1 MAEAIGLAASV
12 IAVVE
17 IAGRI
22 ASVCKS
28 LIETVRDYPRDLR
41 LIFVETGSLKVIFE
55 SLLFLNEDDPAD
67 SVTLQR
73 LRGSN
78 GPVEGCKAVMD
89 QLNRLFPSDSLR
101 ISQTKGANRQ
111 KLQTTLTSLAWP
123 LKAERARKL
132 LDEMMRYKSTISVAL
147 QGQLLTELRNM
158 KHQLDEVNTTLDA
171 SAKQKV
177 YEWYQGTSPSSFHN
191 AAKRLYEDKTG
202 DWVLR
207 SSDWDDWINA
217 RIRSLWIHGIPGAG
231 KTVLAAHT
239 IETILRICEAKDKR
253 TTCVYY
259 YCYHGHNQD
268 ESVPC
273 LRWLVS
279 QLLRQADKVPTLAW
293 KVYHSAREP
302 DTTLLLEVLH
312 EVLDCFDRV
321 YVAVDALD
329 ESQSRQNLLDVLN
342 VLVTDLR
349 FGKIQLLTTSREYS
363 DIKLKMDRVSRSLSM
378 SNCFVEA
385 DIRIYVAVKVASE
398 AKFRRWPSDLRT
410 EVETTLSTGAK
421 GMFRWAV
428 CQLDIL
434 RRLNHHSKIREA
446 IKSLPKTLDE
456 TYERIFSYIA
466 DEEKE
471 LVRHTLHWVCFN
483 NLVWKGSVPL
493 PAGLLIDTY
502 ALNEG
507 KSPSS
512 SDEYLYDLETLKE
525 SCGCLVSFTFEKD
538 DEPQLVANIAHYT
551 VREFLEANRSSLTYW
566 FNIQPKARYGLILAF
581 VLEYAITS
589 KPIEIP
595 HSMWDSGFPFGLGST
610 SSLQEYCYATSVR
623 SLQNH
628 EELVEPRL
636 AFRLLSPLEGHFQ
649 PLCTAICQLSLD
661 GDDETLNPNHL
672 EIGFWDVNWDEPTNS
687 SMTAVLANL
696 LSLKRFSLAKAFI
709 QDLDMKS
716 ILQETLYGSI
726 WAPTWTKRYR
736 CESKLNCNL
745 VEFLAD
751 IHGLDKDILDF
762 FQREASGLVCYTN
775 LLPRFM
781 PGHRCVDVC
790 EASCT
795 LRQLLQLGANPD
807 PEGFPVTPL
816 QIAVFSRDL
825 AGVRTLLEARADL
838 NNTGDEQATK
848 WYAEP
853 STLGPYIRLQ
863 GLPPLC
869 ILRQLEAFL
878 YEDPVTAE
886 EINHFEVVTADIERL
901 LLDYD
906 TSTVSL
912 GD

>member
-1 MAEAIGLAASV
+1 MAEAIGLAASI

-55 SLLFLNEDDPAD
+55 GLLFLNEDDPAD

-89 QLNRLFPSDSLR
+89 QLNRLFPSDYLR
-101 ISQTKGANRQ
+101 ISQSKGANRQ
-111 KLQTTLTSLAWP
+111 KLQTALTGLAWP

-147 QGQLLTELRNM
+147 QGQLLW
-158 KHQLDEVNTTLDA
+158 D
-171 SAKQKV
+171 
-177 YEWYQGTSPSSFHN
+177 TSPSSFHN

-207 SSDWDDWINA
+207 SSDWDDWINT

-302 DTTLLLEVLH
+302 DTAVLLEVLH

-349 FGKIQLLTTSREYS
+349 FGKIQLLATSREYS

-385 DIRIYVAVKVASE
+385 DIRIYVAAKVASE
-398 AKFRRWPSDLRT
+398 AKFQRWPSDLRI

-434 RRLNHHSKIREA
+434 RRLNHQSKIREA

-471 LVRHTLHWVCFN
+471 LVRHTLHWVCFH
-483 NLVWKGSVPL
+483 NLVWKGSLPL

-525 SCGCLVSFTFEKD
+525 SCGCLVSFTFEED

-551 VREFLEANRSSLTYW
+551 VREFLEANRSSLTSW
-566 FNIQPKARYGLILAF
+566 FNIQPKASYGLILAF

-589 KPIEIP
+589 EPMEIP
-595 HSMWDSGFPFGLGST
+595 ELSWGSRSPPWRLGST

-636 AFRLLSPLEGHFQ
+636 AFRLLNPFESHFQ
-649 PLCTAICQLSLD
+649 PLFTAIERLSLD
-661 GDDETLNPNHL
+661 GEHEILHPNDYKI
-672 EIGFWDVNWDEPTNS
+672 EFWDVDWDRPTDS
-687 SMTAVLANL
+687 SMTTVLANL
-696 LSLKRFSLAKAFI
+696 LSLKRFSLAKALI
-709 QDLDMKS
+709 QDLDMES
-716 ILQETLYGSI
+716 VLQETLHGSI
-726 WAPTWTKRYR
+726 CAFTWSKQHLGAPKF
-736 CESKLNCNL
+736 NCNL

-751 IHGLDKDILDF
+751 IRELDKDILDF

-781 PGHRCVDVC
+781 PDHQCETVC

-795 LRQLLQLGANPD
+795 LHQLLQLGANPD

-816 QIAVFSRDL
+816 QIAVFIRDL
-825 AGVRTLLEARADL
+825 AGVRTLLEAGADP
-838 NNTGDEQATK
+838 NNTGDEHATN

-853 STLGPYIRLQ
+853 STLGPYISLQ
-863 GLPPLC
+863 GLPPLR

-878 YEDPVTAE
+878 WHEHILTTDQIDHLKVA
-886 EINHFEVVTADIERL
+886 VTADIERL

-912 GD
+912 RD